1 MKISGLPVVF
11 HYLLK
16 YIIIGD
22 SGVGKSNNLLRY
34 IHDRL
39 NEEFNSTIGV
49 EFRAKNLEIDDK
61 ILRIQIWDIAGQETF
76 HSIIRAYYKNSVC
89 TFIVY
94 DISNRST
101 FDNIKSWVEDC
112 KRLSPK
118 TASLILV
125 VNKIYLEDKREF
137 TYDEESIYAQ
147 KNGMIFFEY
156 SAKTGKNVDDIFI
169 ESTKEITKRIKSWF
183 YDLSNENCV
192 IKQENIVLRSD
203 NNKE

>member
-1 MKISGLPVVF
+1 MKTSGQPVVF

-61 ILRIQIWDIAGQETF
+61 IFRIQIWDTAGQETF

-89 TFIVY
+89 TCIVY
-94 DISNRST
+94 DISNQLLII
-101 FDNIKSWVEDC
+101 FVEDC

-125 VNKIYLEDKREF
+125 INKIYLEDKREF

-169 ESTKEITKRIKSWF
+169 QNTKEITKRIKSWF